1 MSHFKGLKRLSR
13 PTDCL
18 IHSLD
23 SLTAGAESHY
33 DRLLW
38 LTQRQADCREPSI
51 SWFFNHLH
59 TRLTLLE
66 LYQDYFPCQWDKSDA
81 DTRLLNLETHTPREL
96 EFFDLL
102 DKHRFPCEIEDA
114 NFQDGHSV
122 YPLVPEWSEIEWEEI
137 DCLVQCYAGLT
148 GYADWQSVLDQYK
161 LQDSGIDTPAPLEKV
176 TVARLKALCL
186 TVESPLKGLHKAFE
200 IIEHSTDNLWF
211 DSHYM
216 EPETFEWSRASIDR
230 LTEAYNEAKGWLQEF
245 NDLNDWLYTK
255 PERIGSLVALWN
267 AAQFDPDAIQLE
279 IPFVTTVSSRQWA
292 TGEYMREL
300 QETRRHYEQLVYG

>member
-1 MSHFKGLKRLSR
+1 MSPFRCAQSPTRPECVIHGLER
-13 PTDCL
+13 
-18 IHSLD
+18 
-23 SLTAGAESHY
+23 LTAGTDEHY
-33 DRLLW
+33 ERLLW
-38 LTQRQADCREPSI
+38 LTQSQEGSSEPPPD
-51 SWFFNHLH
+51 WFFRHLQ
-59 TRLTLLE
+59 TRLALLE

-81 DTRLLNLETHTPREL
+81 DTRLLNLGVHTPREL

-102 DKHRFPCEIEDA
+102 DQHRFPCEIENED
-114 NFQDGHSV
+114 FQDGYCV

-176 TVARLKALCL
+176 TVARLKTLCL
-186 TVESPLKGLHKAFE
+186 TVESPLKGLNKAFE

-230 LTEAYNEAKGWLQEF
+230 LTEAYKEAKDWLQEF
-245 NDLNDWLYTK
+245 NNLNDWLYTK

-279 IPFVTTVSSRQWA
+279 IPFTTTINSEQWA
-292 TGEYMREL
+292 SGQYMREL
-300 QETRRHYEQLVYG
+300 QETRRHYQQLAYG